1 MALLS
6 DVLITYSH
14 DLHVGANV
22 VVSDGVRQIRENL
35 KNGIVR
41 LTPLYGQLRIGHT
54 TLSRAFKCVGIAS
67 PAEFVRQEQLRHVKH
82 LLTATQKPIA
92 EIAEETGL
100 ISATHFANFI
110 RRNTGM
116 TAREIRRGGRIVKS
130 GSNIKTG
137 EGT

>member
-54 TLSRAFKCVGIAS
+54 TLSRAFK
-67 PAEFVRQEQLRHVKH
+67 
-82 LLTATQKPIA
+82 PI
-92 EIAEETGL
+92 
-100 ISATHFANFI
+100 F
-110 RRNTGM
+110 
-116 TAREIRRGGRIVKS
+116 
-130 GSNIKTG
+130 GS
-137 EGT
+137 